1 MHRNLAA
8 VTAALAVGIGLP
20 SLPALA
26 RRESVPDAKIAE
38 RKPVDLVLCLDT
50 SNSMDGLIDA
60 ARRKLWDIVNELAR
74 AKPTPRLRVAL
85 LSYGNDGYNAETG
98 WVRQET
104 AFTEDLDAVNRQLF
118 ALTTNGGTE
127 YVGRV
132 LRVSLDRL
140 DWTPSRDALKLIFV
154 AGNESADQDPNVPF
168 RDVCRRAIAAG
179 VQVNPVYCGRPED
192 GDAAAWREIASL
204 ADGRFAAIDPD
215 HGTVEIP
222 TPYDEKL
229 GRLSEELS
237 RTFLAFGAEGRAAA
251 ANQSAQDANAAGAS
265 APAAAARAEAKAGAL
280 YRWSGDLVEASKEK
294 GFRLDTVRDEDLPE
308 ELKKLTPAER
318 EARVAEA
325 GRKRETL
332 QKEIADLTVQRQAY
346 QQEEA
351 KKQGLDGKDA
361 FDQAVRSAVR
371 EQGAKKGLQF
381 K

>member
-1 MHRNLAA
+1 MRMSI
-8 VTAALAVGIGLP
+8 VTGLLSLVAGIGLG

-26 RRESVPDAKIAE
+26 RREAIPDARIAE

-60 ARRKLWDIVNELAR
+60 ARRKLWDIVNELAK

-85 LSYGNDGYNAETG
+85 LSYGNDGYNPETG

-104 AFTEDLDAVNRQLF
+104 AFTEDLDAVYRQLF

-132 LRVSLDRL
+132 LRASLDRL

-154 AGNESADQDPNVPF
+154 AGNESADQDTSAPF
-168 RDVCRRAIAAG
+168 RDVCRRAIG
-179 VQVNPVYCGRPED
+179 LGIQVNPVYCGRPED
-192 GDAAAWREIASL
+192 GDASAWREIASL

-215 HGTVEIP
+215 RGTVEIP

-229 GRLSEELS
+229 GRLSGELS
-237 RTFLAFGAEGRAAA
+237 RTFLAFGDVGRAAC
-251 ANQSAQDANAAGAS
+251 ANQAAQDANAAGAS
-265 APAAAARAEAKAGAL
+265 APAAAARAEAKAGKI
-280 YRWSGDLVEASKEK
+280 YQWRGDLVEASKEK
-294 GFRLDTVRDEDLPE
+294 DFRLDEVRTEDLPE
-308 ELKKLTPAER
+308 EMKKMTPAER
-318 EARVAEA
+318 EARIAEA
-325 GRKRETL
+325 GRQREAL
-332 QKEIADLTVQRQAY
+332 QKEIAELTAQRQAY

-371 EQGAKKGLQF
+371 AQGAQKGLQF
-381 K
+381 N